1 MHSKQ
6 KEFEENLKEI
16 EQKRKPFNAKINE
29 MSMANATALKQKRMG
44 GGQGD
49 ATMEYLIEE
58 QEGAYDFESHHSGFD
73 MGMDDQ
79 QDDIE
84 AKMAQEAM

>member
-1 MHSKQ
+1 
-6 KEFEENLKEI
+6 
-16 EQKRKPFNAKINE
+16 
-29 MSMANATALKQKRMG
+29 MG